1 MTEQYVGKYSGGR
14 ELTLDGQLD
23 QDLLDVADD
32 FAGLQQGAVS
42 SEDLGQAYGIMDG
55 LIASDPTTPST
66 QASGVGNTDWNV
78 DVSAGVAVANSVEGT
93 IAAAADFDV
102 HSGSLL
108 LADGESV
115 LGWLV
120 ITEAAG
126 TVAMEAVLG
135 AAATTGTQVAPTDAE
150 ITTAVGHSDWQ
161 KHSQILLNRTGD
173 TTVTQSQD
181 NAGYRQP
188 FVGTLQSGLTN
199 ELKTDADAA
208 SAYTLKTTV
217 RS

>member
-1 MTEQYVGKYSGGR
+1 MAEQYVDKYSGGR
-14 ELTLDGQLD
+14 NLPQTGQLD
-23 QDLLDVADD
+23 QDLMDIATDL
-32 FAGLQQGAVS
+32 AGVQPDAAT
-42 SEDLGQAYGIMDG
+42 EADLGQTYGIMDG
-55 LIASDPTTPST
+55 LIVSDPTTPST

-78 DVSAGVAVANSVEGT
+78 DVSAGVAVANSVEGA

-199 ELKTDADAA
+199 ELKTSSDTAA
-208 SAYTLKTTV
+208 GYTLLTTL